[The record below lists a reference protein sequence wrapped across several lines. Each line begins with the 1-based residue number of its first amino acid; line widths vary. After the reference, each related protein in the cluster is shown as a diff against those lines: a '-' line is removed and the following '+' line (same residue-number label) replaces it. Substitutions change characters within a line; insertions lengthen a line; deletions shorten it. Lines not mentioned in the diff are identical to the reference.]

1 MIQLSRRALL
11 IGATAGTVAAGF
23 PGVIVF
29 LGWSRMIHA
38 FAAPLGRLSYVQPAV
53 REEKVRQGGDAPEVR
68 LVDHRRPSRHAAIAN
83 HRQ

>member
-1 MIQLSRRALL
+1 
-11 IGATAGTVAAGF
+11 
-23 PGVIVF
+23 
-29 LGWSRMIHA
+29 
-38 FAAPLGRLSYVQPAV
+38 VQPAV